1 MVKMERELKI
11 PEGFQIQIDGKKIIV
26 NYNGKSLEKEL
37 KFSSDIKL
45 RVEGDKFIAS
55 SESDRKKIKAM
66 LGTIVAHTRNM
77 IRGLKDGY
85 TYKLKVVYTHFPIS
99 VKVEG
104 DKVVISNF
112 LGEKTLRT
120 ASILGDTKVQING
133 QEITVSGNNKE
144 LVGQTAAN
152 IENATR
158 ISKKDR
164 RVFQDG
170 IYIVKSR
177 E

>member
-1 MVKMERELKI
+1 MERELKI
-11 PEGFQIQIDGKKIIV
+11 PEGFEVSIENKKIIV
-26 NYNGKSLEKEL
+26 KHNGKSLEKQL
-37 KFSSDIKL
+37 NYSSDIQL
-45 RVEGDKFIAS
+45 RVENGKLIANS
-55 SESDRKKIKAM
+55 DSDRRKIKAM
-66 LGTIVAHTRNM
+66 LGTIIAHTRNL
-77 IRGLKDGY
+77 IKGLKEGY

-104 DKVVISNF
+104 DEVVISNF
-112 LGEKTLRT
+112 LGEKTLRR
-120 ASILGDTKVQING
+120 AKILGDTKVQING
-133 QEITVSGNNKE
+133 QEITVFGINKE

-177 E
+177 D

>member
-1 MVKMERELKI
+1 MERELKI
-11 PEGFQIQIDGKKIIV
+11 PEGFEVLIENKKIIV
-26 NYNGKSLEKEL
+26 RHNGKSLEKQL
-37 KFSSDIKL
+37 NYPSNIQV
-45 RVEGDKFIAS
+45 RVENGKLIAS
-55 SESDRKKIKAM
+55 SDSDRRKIKAM
-66 LGTIVAHTRNM
+66 LGTIIAHTRNL
-77 IRGLKDGY
+77 IKGLKDGY

-104 DKVVISNF
+104 DEVVISNF
-112 LGEKTLRT
+112 LGEKTLRR
-120 ASILGDTKVQING
+120 AKILGDTKVQING
-133 QEITVSGNNKE
+133 QEITVSGINKE

-177 E
+177 D